1 MTMFKNLKKGF
12 LPFLV
17 AFSALS
23 VSGSAAFYSVFGL
36 SKLFA
41 GASTEVI
48 IMAGSLEV
56 AKLVTASLLY
66 QYWDTINKFLKYYL
80 TVATIIL
87 VIITSMGIYGFLSAA
102 YQDTF
107 NQLTYV
113 ENEKEFLQQKTN
125 FYQQDV
131 TRYEKELQQI
141 LDNITSLSNA
151 RSVSIQVKDTSVVG
165 GVRNT
170 ISTVDLRL
178 AQDRLRIE
186 EDKREDVN
194 LKRDI
199 AVDSLRKYQR
209 QILELDNNVEVAGE
223 LGPLK
228 YLSGLTGLPMD
239 KIINVLLL
247 IIIFVFDPLAVSL
260 VVAANFAYNQAFP
273 GTRENLYGEE
283 VPIKKNKTFKEK
295 KEEYIKEH
303 GDHWS
308 GERLKPP
315 ITEKLEE
322 NEERMN
328 IIGQNGNEG
337 LHYEGENVVDTNKDG
352 IITKDEVQNAV
363 NKIKYLKES
372 IQGVTKSSNRV
383 DKALKEIK
391 KLESSLPDDLTIMY

>member
-1 MTMFKNLKKGF
+1 
-12 LPFLV
+12 
-17 AFSALS
+17 
-23 VSGSAAFYSVFGL
+23 
-36 SKLFA
+36 
-41 GASTEVI
+41 
-48 IMAGSLEV
+48 
-56 AKLVTASLLY
+56 
-66 QYWDTINKFLKYYL
+66 
-80 TVATIIL
+80 
-87 VIITSMGIYGFLSAA
+87 
-102 YQDTF
+102 
-107 NQLTYV
+107 
-113 ENEKEFLQQKTN
+113 
-125 FYQQDV
+125 
-131 TRYEKELQQI
+131 
-141 LDNITSLSNA
+141 
-151 RSVSIQVKDTSVVG
+151 
-165 GVRNT
+165 
-170 ISTVDLRL
+170 
-178 AQDRLRIE
+178 
-186 EDKREDVN
+186 
-194 LKRDI
+194 
-199 AVDSLRKYQR
+199 
-209 QILELDNNVEVAGE
+209 
-223 LGPLK
+223 
-228 YLSGLTGLPMD
+228 MD

-363 NKIKYLKES
+363 NKIKYLKAS

-391 KLESSLPDDLTIMY
+391 KLESSLPDDLTIIY